1 MTVHVEKA
9 PLTWLVVADDVRA
22 RIFSFGDKLK
32 PWVLSHDFTLHAK
45 GELHDAVTHESL
57 PSHHEPPT
65 TPHRLGH
72 ELVHF
77 LDKHGKAHDFNQL
90 VFVAPPHMLGFLRG
104 HVSST
109 SSSRPSWRVWPRSS
123 ATSTRPTCAST
134 SRACSRS
141 RELCARQR
149 SAKASA
155 GRAAS
160 SRRRPGRT

>member
-1 MTVHVEKA
+1 VTVHIEKA

-77 LDKHGKAHDFNQL
+77 LDKHGKAHDFSQL

-109 SSSRPSWRVWPRSS
+109 LEQALV
-123 ATSTRPTCAST
+123 ASLAKELGHLDET
-134 SRACSRS
+134 HL
-141 RELCARQR
+141 REHLT
-149 SAKASA
+149 
-155 GRAAS
+155 GLL
-160 SRRRPGRT
+160 PV